1 MWGQP
6 PSAVQSS
13 AARLGCLPTVM
24 VLGRDITQR
33 MDKIDRSQIGALGP
47 EPQNSSKPRKVSDLL
62 FLWPLTGFILV
73 VAAVVTY
80 PPLDDALIWWIGGV
94 PCLVVYTLINIAW
107 RKAKRGEDA
116 RFLPRPVWL
125 AIGSLF
131 VPTILFLNGALDHSP
146 VEEHRQV
153 VIRTVVAHG
162 RGGSV
167 SYYLELES
175 WRAARTYEKVMVSEG
190 WYLAARP
197 GDLAIVETHRGA
209 LGIPL
214 LVSVHRPE

>member
-1 MWGQP
+1 MVVETNCTGT
-6 PSAVQSS
+6 
-13 AARLGCLPTVM
+13 AAIDWYVHTIDGI
-24 VLGRDITQR
+24 GRDINQR
-33 MDKIDRSQIGALGP
+33 MDKIDQSQIGTLGP
-47 EPQNSSKPRKVSDLL
+47 EPTNSSEPPRKVSYLL

-80 PPLDDALIWWIGGV
+80 RPLDDALIWWVGGV

-107 RKAKRGEDA
+107 RTAKSGEDA

-146 VEEHRQV
+146 VDQHRQV
-153 VIRTVVAHG
+153 ITRTIITHH
-162 RGGSV
+162 RGDA
-167 SYYLELES
+167 SYYLELTS
-175 WRAARTYEKVMVSEG
+175 WRGRSHEKLMVSKR
-190 WYLAARP
+190 WYSEANP
-197 GDLAIVETHRGA
+197 GDPAIVETHKGA

-214 LVSVHRPE
+214 LVSVHRPD